1 MSDVVRVALVACLFA
16 GLVAAPVLGQSAASS
31 AGIEGIAYVGEGNLG
46 GASDELR
53 LWQSDPHEFE
63 ITVVADEEFSGR
75 ACLNAGSPDA
85 EAERRLGCEPVTVP
99 AEGNAT
105 VTIAVGAWPAD
116 RTGPQTVRAVL
127 HAPNASES
135 LDSRS
140 LSLAVLRRDGDL
152 DEDGL
157 TNERELEV
165 GTDPEKADT
174 DGDGLVDGEEVETY
188 GTDPTVPDSDG
199 DGLEDGPEVNT
210 HGTDPTK
217 PDTDGDGLDDGS
229 EVREYE
235 TNPTK
240 PDTDDDGL
248 EDALEINT
256 YGSDPAKVD
265 TDDDG
270 LRDGPEV
277 HEHQTD
283 PTDPDTDGDG
293 LEDGAEVDT
302 YDTDPTNPDTD
313 GDGLEDGGEVNRY
326 GTNPNDPDSDDD
338 GTPDA
343 AAVEDETLP
352 AYLGVALIVAGVG
365 VLVLTVV
372 VWWRSD
378 RSIGAALRERL
389 SRSPAAAADEEA
401 ETAAED
407 QGPET
412 DDQADV
418 PPEFLSKD
426 EQVRRLLEEHG
437 GKMHQSDM
445 VEETGWSKSTVSR
458 VLARMEE
465 EDEVVKIDI
474 GKGNLVTMPEELPEG
489 ARPPFET

>member
-1 MSDVVRVALVACLFA
+1 MSDVTRVALLACLFA
-16 GLVAAPVLGQSAASS
+16 GLVAAPVLGQTAASS
-31 AGIEGIAYVGEGNLG
+31 AGIEGIAYIGDGALG
-46 GASDELR
+46 GQSDELR
-53 LWQSDPHEFE
+53 LWQSDGHAFA
-63 ITVVADEEFSGR
+63 ITAVADAEFSGR
-75 ACLNAGSPDA
+75 ACLHAGSPDSD
-85 EAERRLGCEPVTVP
+85 AERQLGCQPVSVP
-99 AEGNAT
+99 ENGNAT
-105 VTIAVGAWPAD
+105 VTVAVGAWPAD

-127 HAPNASES
+127 HAPNASDPI
-135 LDSRS
+135 DSRS
-140 LSLAVLRRDGDL
+140 LSLAVLRRAGDL

-157 TNERELEV
+157 TNEREREL
-165 GTDPEKADT
+165 GTDLQKADT
-174 DGDGLVDGEEVETY
+174 DGDGLVDGKEVDTY
-188 GTDPTVPDSDG
+188 DTDPTVPDSDG

-240 PDTDDDGL
+240 RDTDDDGL

-293 LEDGAEVDT
+293 LDDGAEVDT

-313 GDGLEDGGEVNRY
+313 GDGLEDGDEVNRY
-326 GTNPNDPDSDDD
+326 GTNPNDPDSDND

-343 AAVEDETLP
+343 AAVEDDGLP
-352 AYLGVALIVAGVG
+352 AFLGIALVVVGLG
-365 VLVLTVV
+365 VLVLTVA

-378 RSIGAALRERL
+378 RSVAAAVRERL
-389 SRSPAAAADEEA
+389 SRSPTASADETA
-401 ETAAED
+401 ETAPGD
-407 QGPET
+407 RPPET
-412 DDQADV
+412 DEPADV

-474 GKGNLVTMPEELPEG
+474 GKGNLVTIPDELPEG
-489 ARPPFET
+489 ARPPFEK